1 MNNEEFDE
9 LLKQFFTEP
18 EFESQNVGR
27 YWNEYLSL
35 IDEFFT
41 EPEIE
46 NRHAGWVSID
56 NLLMIH
62 LTLIGPMSGIF
73 TTGKCDYTYKD
84 DERFP
89 GVRNPNTFLAWVNT
103 YYLEYDQLVALYKP
117 RTPTHRRDHDKM
129 KAYSQIIA
137 RTLKLA
143 REILNE
149 TESDNE

>member
-1 MNNEEFDE
+1 MNDEKFDQLLIEFFSDS
-9 LLKQFFTEP
+9 
-18 EFESQNVGR
+18 EFKNQDVGW

-35 IDEFFT
+35 IEEFFT
-41 EPEIE
+41 ELEFE
-46 NRHAGWVSID
+46 SRHAGWFWMD

-62 LTLIGPMSGIF
+62 LTLIGPMSEIF
-73 TTGKCDYTYKD
+73 TTGKCDYTYKN

-103 YYLEYDQLVALYKP
+103 YYLEYDQLVAVYKP

-137 RTLKLA
+137 QTLKLA

-149 TESDNE
+149 TESDDD